1 LDGTDILKMAD
12 TYSQIYIHI
21 IFAVQ
26 KRQYLL
32 QKPWQQEIYKYI
44 TEIISSKG
52 QKLIA
57 INGMEDHIHIF
68 VGLKPDFRVSDL
80 VRDIKNN
87 STKFIN
93 SKNWLPFNFAWQKGY
108 GAFSHS
114 HSQVEKVYHYILNQ
128 EIHHSK
134 KSFKE
139 EYLEVLRRFNVEHN
153 EKYIINENEN

>member
-1 LDGTDILKMAD
+1 MAD

-21 IFAVQ
+21 IFAVH
-26 KRQYLL
+26 KRKYLL
-32 QKPWQQEIYKYI
+32 QKAWQQEVYKYI

-68 VGLKPDFRVSDL
+68 VGLKPDYKVSDL

-93 SKNWLPFNFAWQKGY
+93 KKNWLPFNFAWQKGY
-108 GAFSHS
+108 GAFSYS
-114 HSQVEKVYHYILNQ
+114 QSQVEKVYHYILNQ

-139 EYLEVLRRFNVEHN
+139 EYLEVLRRFNVEYN
-153 EKYIINENEN
+153 EKYIFDENDN

>member
-1 LDGTDILKMAD
+1 ILKMAD

-32 QKPWQQEIYKYI
+32 QKAWQQEIYKYI

>member
-1 LDGTDILKMAD
+1 MNVSNTLKMAD

-32 QKPWQQEIYKYI
+32 QKAWQQEVYKYI

-68 VGLKPDFRVSDL
+68 VGLKPDYKVSDL

-108 GAFSHS
+108 GAFSYS
-114 HSQVEKVYHYILNQ
+114 QSQVEKVYYYILNQ

-139 EYLEVLRRFNVEHN
+139 EYLEVLRRFNVEYN
-153 EKYIINENEN
+153 EKYIFDENDN

>member
-1 LDGTDILKMAD
+1 MDGTDILKMAD

-32 QKPWQQEIYKYI
+32 QKAWQQEIYKYI

>member
-1 LDGTDILKMAD
+1 MDGTDILKMAD

>member
-1 LDGTDILKMAD
+1 
-12 TYSQIYIHI
+12 
-21 IFAVQ
+21 
-26 KRQYLL
+26 L
-32 QKPWQQEIYKYI
+32 QKAWQQEIYKYI